1 MRGLVDLLNRLF
13 EAAGIHLDPWMAP
26 AAALALATLFLPL
39 ILRNMRTSRA
49 RKLLKQA
56 GLLAGPEG
64 AELERRALDL
74 VGDHAVGLVAIA
86 DEALRRGRT
95 RLARAA
101 LERLVATGRE
111 RRAARRIFL
120 ELEGRGLPPT
130 AEEAA
135 LAIDHLVE
143 AGMVAEAASRLAR
156 ARRIWPASPALD
168 EAAARLEAAVQ
179 HSGDESETAG

>member
-26 AAALALATLFLPL
+26 VGALALAALFLPL

-56 GLLAGPEG
+56 NLLAGPEG

-74 VGDHAVGLVAIA
+74 VGDHAVGLVSIA

-135 LAIDHLVE
+135 LAIDHLLD
-143 AGMVAEAASRLAR
+143 AGMAEEAASRLAR
-156 ARRIWPASPALD
+156 ARRIWPNSPALD
-168 EAAARLEAAVQ
+168 EVAGRLDQGDHA
-179 HSGDESETAG
+179 SGVEGDSPG